1 MNPFTQMATVL
12 TASSIPAWNVAD
24 IPEKGLSRT
33 ETIRRLLK
41 AANRPVT
48 AANQTDLALA
58 AHMAFDS
65 VQRGTADAG
74 DRDTLVCMTNVHMI
88 LCEKHCSPSDLADAL
103 TAQEALLRAD
113 GRVLQGKRWNFD
125 GEGRAA
131 MLTAIHAHQQLIA
144 QLGQAA
150 ITDALLTM
158 RERRARG
165 QVHRVEL
172 AAQVT
177 PT

>member
-1 MNPFTQMATVL
+1 MSRPAMTFVQTRSNKRAELLARNPVFRALGRKPM
-12 TASSIPAWNVAD
+12 
-24 IPEKGLSRT
+24 
-33 ETIRRLLK
+33 
-41 AANRPVT
+41 T
-48 AANQTDLALA
+48 AANQTDL
-58 AHMAFDS
+58 AFDS

-74 DRDTLVCMTNVHMI
+74 DRYTLVCMTNVHMI

-172 AAQVT
+172 AAQAST
-177 PT
+177 T

>member
-1 MNPFTQMATVL
+1 MTSKTFIQTRSNKRAELLARNPVFRALGRKPM
-12 TASSIPAWNVAD
+12 
-24 IPEKGLSRT
+24 
-33 ETIRRLLK
+33 
-41 AANRPVT
+41 T

-74 DRDTLVCMTNVHMI
+74 DRDTLVCMTNVHMT

-172 AAQVT
+172 SAQAST
-177 PT
+177 T